1 MKQSILKTIFV
12 LFAIVMSAF
21 ALTCCK
27 TVPGGGFQ
35 YHYADRDEAVKIY
48 LSDSEFFE
56 QMNLND
62 IQYRMQDKDAD
73 LEQFKEFGASQIMEF
88 TEKEKAALDDLLSTM
103 YRHLKKCGYTL
114 PELGEITLIRT
125 TGKEQCNASGYT
137 MGTGVF
143 LGGGETGPVRTE
155 ARQEYAERYGL

>member
-1 MKQSILKTIFV
+1 MKQSILKTLFV

-73 LEQFKEFGASQIMEF
+73 IEQFKEFGASQI
-88 TEKEKAALDDLLSTM
+88 
-103 YRHLKKCGYTL
+103 
-114 PELGEITLIRT
+114 I
-125 TGKEQCNASGYT
+125 N
-137 MGTGVF
+137 
-143 LGGGETGPVRTE
+143 
-155 ARQEYAERYGL
+155 